1 MARLIAFAAVLLL
14 TAQASV
20 CRASDSP
27 AVLEQ
32 VRALLHAQ
40 ARTAYPDAQISVRI
54 AALDPR
60 LTLTPCSELTLTP
73 RSTQNYGRIPVAAQC
88 HAPHGWS
95 VFLTGEVSVVVPVV
109 VTREAVNRGT
119 TLGAAQ
125 LALEPRDLGSL
136 RNQHLTR
143 ISKAAGME
151 TRSPLRAD
159 QVVYGTQLKAPL
171 AVRRGERVTIL
182 ADRGPVRINARGEA
196 LQNGMMGAQIRVK
209 NLQSDRIV
217 HAWVRAEGLVA
228 TTP

>member
-1 MARLIAFAAVLLL
+1 MARLTTFATILLL
-14 TAQASV
+14 TQATFGW
-20 CRASDSP
+20 ATDSS
-27 AVLEQ
+27 AVTEQ
-32 VRALLHAQ
+32 VRALLHAK
-40 ARTAYPDAQISVRI
+40 ADTAYPDAEISVQV
-54 AALDPR
+54 APLDPR
-60 LTLTPCSELTLTP
+60 LTLAPCSELTLTP

-109 VTREAVNRGT
+109 VAREAVNRGT
-119 TLGAAQ
+119 TLGEAQ
-125 LALEPRDLGSL
+125 LTLEPRNLGRL

-151 TRSPLRAD
+151 TKSPLRAN
-159 QVVYGTQLKAPL
+159 QVIYATQLKAPL

-209 NLQSDRIV
+209 NLQSERIV